1 MHMAPPQPPNSG
13 RLLVR
18 VCAERTGKCSFIVPA
33 PAWCGSGGGQSR
45 GFLLAGSGEGGERG
59 CRPPVSL
66 GLAVP
71 AQGNSLVA
79 EESCLTEGL
88 GLGKLLKGK
97 LSHCRPFSGPCLIF
111 FFFF

>member
-1 MHMAPPQPPNSG
+1 MW
-13 RLLVR
+13 V
-18 VCAERTGKCSFIVPA
+18 
-33 PAWCGSGGGQSR
+33 GGGQSR

-97 LSHCRPFSGPCLIF
+97 LSHCRPFSGPCLF
-111 FFFF
+111 FFFFFKYYSSAREGGGVAAVAGSGGK